1 MTETPVVPQSEK
13 LLLTVEEAAA
23 LLSLGRTSVFGL
35 IKSGALRSVRIGRS
49 RRVPREAVRDYAAS
63 LVAEQ

>member
-1 MTETPVVPQSEK
+1 MNEVPVVPQSEK

-23 LLSLGRTSVFGL
+23 MLSLGRTSVFGL

-49 RRVPREAVRDYAAS
+49 RRVPREAVRDYATG

>member
-1 MTETPVVPQSEK
+1 MTAIPAIPQSEK

-23 LLSLGRTSVFGL
+23 LLNLGRTSVFAL

-49 RRVPREAVRDYAAS
+49 RRVPQEAVRDYTARLA
-63 LVAEQ
+63 AEQ